1 MVHRHSE
8 EGYRPASAGIVM
20 KNLVQGEKTTML
32 RFKLAAGSRLP
43 AHSHPHEQTGFVVR
57 GKGRFTIAG
66 ETSVV
71 GAGDSWC
78 IPGGVEHAVEA
89 LEDCEVIEV
98 FSPLREAYL
107 A

>member
-1 MVHRHSE
+1 
-8 EGYRPASAGIVM
+8 
-20 KNLVQGEKTTML
+20 
-32 RFKLAAGSRLP
+32 
-43 AHSHPHEQTGFVVR
+43 VVR

-71 GAGDSWC
+71 GPGDSWC

-89 LEDCEVIEV
+89 LEDSEVIEV

>member
-1 MVHRHSE
+1 MVSIHSE
-8 EGYRPASAGIVM
+8 DGYRQAAEGIVM
-20 KNLVQGEKTTML
+20 KNLVQGEKTMML

-71 GAGDSWC
+71 GPGDSWC
-78 IPGGVEHAVEA
+78 VPGGVEHAVEA
-89 LEDCEVIEV
+89 LEDSEVIEI